1 MRKTAKETQKAMR
14 KSREATVLSKARI
27 VSAAARMVRERGVEA
42 TSVADVMHAAGM
54 TNGGFYRHF
63 QSKDEMIASAIR
75 AGFDEIAERFD
86 RRLRQDGAAAA
97 VAAYVEEYLSERHL
111 QHPGYGCPVA
121 AVGTDA
127 GRSRGV
133 FADEFVDG
141 VEKLIERLSSGLG
154 RRTGEERRKAI
165 RRLALLVGTVVVA
178 RAIGKSAL
186 RDEIIAACNK
196 D

>member
-1 MRKTAKETQKAMR
+1 MR
-14 KSREATVLSKARI
+14 KSREATAMSKARI
-27 VSAAARMVRERGVEA
+27 MSAAAKMVRERGIEA

-63 QSKDEMIASAIR
+63 QSKDEMIASAIN

-86 RRLRQDGAAAA
+86 RRLRQGGAAAA
-97 VAAYVEEYLSERHL
+97 VAAYIEEYLSERHL
-111 QHPGYGCPVA
+111 SHPGYGCPVA

-127 GRSRGV
+127 GRSGGV
-133 FADEFVDG
+133 FADAFVDG
-141 VEKLIERLSSGLG
+141 AEKLIGRLSSGSG

-165 RRLALLVGTVVVA
+165 RRLALLVGTVVLA
-178 RAIGKSAL
+178 RAIGKGAL
-186 RDEIIAACNK
+186 RDEIIATCKK